1 MADQKC
7 NDYVSVVVINDL
19 PTGGLYIWICFKVYD
34 TSTSE
39 NIIVSCKILKIYIP
53 ALNKSLKNSPSI
65 EILES

>member
-39 NIIVSCKILKIYIP
+39 NIIVSCKILKIYT
-53 ALNKSLKNSPSI
+53 SI
-65 EILES
+65 E